1 MKVVH
6 PGLRCEA
13 EVATPSNLSRS
24 TWMNGGRP
32 ARSKAVNASGSFDR
46 WTVNVSSIAPS
57 VYGVFCD

>member
-1 MKVVH
+1 MKVVQ
-6 PGLRCEA
+6 PGLR
-13 EVATPSNLSRS
+13 VRLRLRRPSNLSRS